1 MANPFLNSST
11 SRSVLL
17 DALMDKQNRRYAQ
30 EQNPSSIGEAFARTG
45 TRLVDAFSQ
54 KKLVDD
60 ELERRKTQR
69 GVDREAFGIYNQG
82 VKAKMGYDQSNQ
94 DMTGVDSVDTYND
107 PARPM
112 PPTSV
117 LEKAIVAQ
125 SPDARIAALENPNIS
140 DTMYNTI
147 STLSAQKQQDDLKYR
162 RERELAK
169 IAAGAELNETKFGN
183 ANTLRD
189 EHTNVSKDFVV
200 TKTAWDKMKT
210 IGERAEPTAAGDM
223 SLMFGFMK
231 INDPNS
237 SVREGEYATA
247 QNAGSTPQLVVAAY
261 NRALTGVKLG
271 PDQRKDFLKVAS
283 EIYGSKLTSQTNINN
298 QYEGLATRFGVKPE
312 NVIVD
317 FTMGDQFINGVL
329 TNKKETEPVTN
340 YISENPQINNVQLLT
355 QFPNIDDK
363 ILSSLIGREI
373 TQDDINNAV
382 IASN

>member
-1 MANPFLNSST
+1 MANQFLNSGA
-11 SRSVLL
+11 SRSELL
-17 DALMDKQNRRYAQ
+17 AALMDKQNRRYSQ
-30 EQNPSSIGEAFARTG
+30 QQDPSSIGEAFARTG

-82 VKAKMGYDQSNQ
+82 VKAKMGYDQSKQ

-112 PPTSV
+112 PRTSV

-162 RERELAK
+162 REREIAQ
-169 IAAGAELNETKFGN
+169 IAAGVERNATEFSN

-189 EHTNVSKDFVV
+189 EHSNVSKDFVV
-200 TKTAWDKMKT
+200 TKTAWDKMKI
-210 IGERAEPTAAGDM
+210 IGQRADPTAAGDM
-223 SLMFGFMK
+223 SLIFGFMK

-247 QNAGSTPQLVVAAY
+247 QKAGSTPQLVRAAY
-261 NRALTGVKLG
+261 NEALSGIKLG
-271 PDQRKDFLKVAS
+271 PEQRADFLKVAS
-283 EIYGSKLTSQTNINN
+283 EIYGSKLTSQTNVNN

-329 TNKKETEPVTN
+329 TNKKETEPITN